1 MGFQSQDKVFGEDI
15 FRQIKADLTV
25 TTDDG
30 SYGCEGFVCDHLEP
44 YLNQQIEH
52 AYVCGPMPM
61 VRTVIPQL
69 MQKNIEGEVSFEEI
83 MGCGYGVCL
92 SCVRDIEKDGHVQK
106 QRICTEG
113 PVFSIREVKW
123 QS

>member
-1 MGFQSQDKVFGEDI
+1 
-15 FRQIKADLTV
+15 
-25 TTDDG
+25 
-30 SYGCEGFVCDHLEP
+30 
-44 YLNQQIEH
+44 
-52 AYVCGPMPM
+52 MPM

-69 MQKNIEGEVSFEEI
+69 LQRNIEGEVSFEEI

-92 SCVRDIEKDGHVQK
+92 SCVTEIEKDGHVQK